1 MQPQKLCS
9 ELENALIRL
18 GWKIRQEK
26 GNFRGGA
33 CLLSGEQM
41 VIINKKLTT
50 DERIEIFSQALKRT
64 ELDDLYLLPEVRR
77 FLESE
82 TTEST

>member
-1 MQPQKLCS
+1 MQAEKLCI

-26 GNFRGGA
+26 GNFKGGA

-41 VIINKKLTT
+41 VIINKKLNVE
-50 DERIEIFSQALKRT
+50 ERIEIFSKALKKN
-64 ELDDLYLLPEVRR
+64 ELDDLYLLPEVRQ

-82 TTEST
+82 TTE

>member
-1 MQPQKLCS
+1 MQAEKLCI

-18 GWKIRQEK
+18 GWNIRQEK
-26 GNFRGGA
+26 GNFKGGA

-41 VIINKKLTT
+41 VIINKKLNVE
-50 DERIEIFSQALKRT
+50 ERIEIFSKALKKN
-64 ELDDLYLLPEVRR
+64 ELDDLYLLPEVRQ

-82 TTEST
+82 TTE

>member
-1 MQPQKLCS
+1 MQTEKLCS

-18 GWKIRQEK
+18 GWKIRQER
-26 GNFRGGA
+26 GNFKGGA

-41 VIINKKLTT
+41 VIINRKLNVE
-50 DERIEIFSQALKRT
+50 ERIEIFSQALKKN
-64 ELDDLYLLPEVRR
+64 ELDALYLLPEVRR

-82 TTEST
+82 TAE

>member
-1 MQPQKLCS
+1 MQAEKLCS

-26 GNFRGGA
+26 GNFKGGA
-33 CLLSGEQM
+33 CLLAGEQM
-41 VIINKKLTT
+41 VIINKKLTV
-50 DERIEIFSQALKRT
+50 DERIEIFSQALKGT
-64 ELDDLYLLPEVRR
+64 ELDELYLLPEVRR

-82 TTEST
+82 TTTST

>member
-1 MQPQKLCS
+1 MQTEKLCI

-26 GNFRGGA
+26 GNFKGGA

-41 VIINKKLTT
+41 VIINKKLNVE
-50 DERIEIFSQALKRT
+50 ERIEIFSQALKKN
-64 ELDDLYLLPEVRR
+64 ELDGLYLLPEVRR
-77 FLESE
+77 FLESK
-82 TTEST
+82 TTAST